1 MKSLQL
7 LFCFRLLCVAFQ
19 PVLGC
24 VLGCFTSRF
33 RLFRVAFKA
42 LLQPKTGCFV
52 KTYDRSLS
60 IDSGGE
66 ERRGCLALL
75 A

>member
-7 LFCFRLLCVAFQ
+7 LFCFRLLC
-19 PVLGC
+19 
-24 VLGCFTSRF
+24 
-33 RLFRVAFKA
+33 VAFKA